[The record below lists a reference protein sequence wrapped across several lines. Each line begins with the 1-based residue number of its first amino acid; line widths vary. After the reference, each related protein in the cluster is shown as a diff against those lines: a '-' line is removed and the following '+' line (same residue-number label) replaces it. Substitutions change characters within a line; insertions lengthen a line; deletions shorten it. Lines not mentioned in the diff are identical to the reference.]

1 MNNMTN
7 CGSCRCGVVWTAADI
22 IAQDKAIASGNA
34 CTTTH
39 AVMYHNIA
47 ITLVIGVF
55 AGACGALVGTPAEVS
70 LIRMT
75 ADGR

>member
-1 MNNMTN
+1 MH
-7 CGSCRCGVVWTAADI
+7 VLQHPI
-22 IAQDKAIASGNA
+22 
-34 CTTTH
+34 
-39 AVMYHNIA
+39 VMYCNIA
-47 ITLVIGVF
+47 LVVAVGVF